1 MLRPYQRS
9 RTLTCAVAGALAVV
23 TQALYL
29 PAQPRPTADTSASR
43 GAPLAQAE
51 RWTEDSLAVAQAS
64 AAWMRALQRRD
75 TRGLDTL
82 MATDFRLSAPSNPG
96 DGVDKATWIRN
107 AQTILATESAAYPA
121 MGFRR
126 VAPDVAVGSG
136 LLYWRTRLRGWPVP
150 VRHFAVTDVWVRRDG
165 RWQIMARDADL
176 APQVW
181 RWIGAVGGAL
191 GMAVVLGLVALVR
204 RRRRRRRA
212 ALQNADRMSDV
223 ATALPAA

>member
-1 MLRPYQRS
+1 MGKTRSMILSQKGARFDGADSRKSVAIRVSRP
-9 RTLTCAVAGALAVV
+9 
-23 TQALYL
+23 
-29 PAQPRPTADTSASR
+29 
-43 GAPLAQAE
+43 
-51 RWTEDSLAVAQAS
+51 
-64 AAWMRALQRRD
+64 
-75 TRGLDTL
+75 
-82 MATDFRLSAPSNPG
+82 
-96 DGVDKATWIRN
+96 
-107 AQTILATESAAYPA
+107 
-121 MGFRR
+121 
-126 VAPDVAVGSG
+126 
-136 LLYWRTRLRGWPVP
+136 RTRLRGWPVP